1 VLSLLITRILGHT
14 QRRNPGVGSSCHL
27 SPCLKGQ
34 NLGHSWAR
42 NSFCSSPSNP
52 RGAVYPVI
60 GAGQSLPLSDKSEN
74 PIGIQSGRSGH
85 SQMIR
90 AHASRTRPRSA
101 NVRNRFGVVS
111 KVSVA
116 WGKHQNIPTRDELN
130 RPGFV
135 GDFILWK
142 RGWRHGQTQGGSNIV
157 REFPCPLARGNNFLR
172 ILTPDRGTSRQHKHS
187 SEGKRQWSKPKQ
199 HIAILLAAEKPA
211 DCSESTR
218 GA

>member
-1 VLSLLITRILGHT
+1 MLSLLITRILGHT
-14 QRRNPGVGSSCHL
+14 QWRNPSVGSSCHP

-42 NSFCSSPSNP
+42 DSFCSSPSNP
-52 RGAVYPVI
+52 PGAVYPVI

-116 WGKHQNIPTRDELN
+116 WGKHQNIPTRD
-130 RPGFV
+130 
-135 GDFILWK
+135 
-142 RGWRHGQTQGGSNIV
+142 V

>member
-14 QRRNPGVGSSCHL
+14 QWRNPSVGSSCHL

-42 NSFCSSPSNP
+42 DSFCSSPSNP
-52 RGAVYPVI
+52 PGAVYPVI

-90 AHASRTRPRSA
+90 AHAM
-101 NVRNRFGVVS
+101 
-111 KVSVA
+111 
-116 WGKHQNIPTRDELN
+116 N